1 MSDTRDDPLPERRN
15 DPSAEKQDV
24 AAGPTPRPEVPLNG
38 PDAQHVDAGEIPVGS
53 MPFADQL
60 DEEPSDF
67 DRHGGRERRCR
78 VVAIASGK
86 GGVGKS
92 LLAASI
98 SIYLAQ
104 LNKRVVL
111 LDASFGTSNLH
122 TMLGMEQAEGSLHDF
137 LRNEVKRLGD
147 VVSPTPFEG
156 LGLIAGLRNRLGAAN
171 PRPAQKKR
179 LLMQL
184 RSLDADYVVVD
195 GEAGSG
201 FNALDTFLAADVH
214 LVVTQPEP
222 TAIES
227 AFRFI
232 KSAYLR
238 RLRDVRGIGPLLDQA
253 EAEAHCGVPTPQQL
267 SALAQRH
274 DEALVGQLNLVMTT
288 FRPMLVVNNI
298 RTREDFEL
306 GPALAAI
313 ARRHLGLPVE
323 YIGYVESDDMVWVCV
338 RRRRPLLVE
347 HPEAKVSRDIERIA
361 RRVSAYE
368 AEERSARRT
377 MPIPLDNQNHY
388 ELLGLH
394 AAASE
399 EEIRRAMRTVK
410 RMYDPQSNAIYGLVP
425 PDEAARFVE
434 RVEEA
439 YGTLVDP
446 EKQQAYNQT
455 LFPEGPME
463 PPPVTEDPID
473 PEPDIAPEQS
483 QEVQSRPRR
492 DMPAIDEG
500 TEFTGELLRQ
510 VREAQGVDLKEIAD
524 RTKISITHL
533 LAIESEN
540 FASTPAPVYLSGFV
554 KAVAR
559 HLKLDPERVA
569 QSYMKRYRA
578 ALG

>member
-1 MSDTRDDPLPERRN
+1 MSDTSDDPRPGSRS
-15 DPSAEKQDV
+15 DPAIEEQDV
-24 AAGPTPRPEVPLNG
+24 DHGSKPRSELPPIEPAPHQLD
-38 PDAQHVDAGEIPVGS
+38 PGEIS
-53 MPFADQL
+53 ANSLPFADQL
-60 DEEPSDF
+60 DEEPSEF
-67 DRHGGRERRCR
+67 DRRGGRERRCR

-86 GGVGKS
+86 GGAGKS

-156 LGLIAGLRNRLGAAN
+156 LGLIAGQRNRLGAAN

-184 RSLDADYVVVD
+184 RSLDADYVVMECE
-195 GEAGSG
+195 GGSG
-201 FNALDTFLAADVH
+201 FNALDTFLAADVNV
-214 LVVTQPEP
+214 VVTQPEP
-222 TAIES
+222 TAIEG

-238 RLRDVRGIGPLLDQA
+238 RLREVRGLGSLLDQA
-253 EAEAHCGVPTPQQL
+253 EAEAHCGIPTPQQL
-267 SALAQRH
+267 SALAVHR
-274 DEALVGQLNLVMTT
+274 DEALAGRLNLVMST

-377 MPIPLDNQNHY
+377 MPIPLDSQNHY

-425 PDEAARFVE
+425 PEEAARFVE

-446 EKQQAYNQT
+446 EKQQAYNQI

-463 PPPVTEDPID
+463 PLPAVEEPID
-473 PEPDIAPEQS
+473 PEPDIALEQA
-483 QEVQSRPRR
+483 QAVQNRPRR
-492 DMPAIDEG
+492 DMPVIDEQ

-510 VREAQGVDLKEIAD
+510 VREAQGVDLKDVAE
-524 RTKISITHL
+524 RTKISVTHL

-540 FASTPAPVYLSGFV
+540 FASIPAAVYLSGFV

-569 QSYMKRYRA
+569 QSYMKRYHA
-578 ALG
+578 VSK